1 MSIFLVGG
9 GDGPGVELALS
20 QLASEA
26 RLRAGDETPVVAIIA
41 VGEAPAP
48 IADWF
53 ADRLRLLDPR
63 VLATPVLARSSDA
76 GVPLDEIDLTSF
88 ATAHAILVA
97 GGHTPAYLAAL
108 APLATDL
115 RRLVSEGVSYL
126 GYSAGAAIAADEAII
141 GGWRIGDVQVAPEES
156 GEGLDE
162 VTLEA
167 GLGLVDLT
175 IEAHAAQ
182 WGLVALCAASIEA
195 GLAER
200 ILAIDEDTVLK
211 VGEGALEILGSGSVW
226 QLTAGEGGVTVSSSR
241 ASE

>member
-9 GDGPGVELALS
+9 GEGPGVELALA
-20 QLASEA
+20 QLAGEA
-26 RLRAGDETPVVAIIA
+26 RRRADGATPVIA
-41 VGEAPAP
+41 VSAGGENPEP
-48 IADWF
+48 GADWV
-53 ADRLRLLDPR
+53 ADRLRAVDPG
-63 VLATPVLARSSDA
+63 VLATPVLARSTAS
-76 GVPLDEIDLTSF
+76 GEPLDEIDLSSF
-88 ATAHAILVA
+88 STAHGILVC

-108 APLATDL
+108 APLATDI
-115 RRLVSEGVSYL
+115 RRLVAEGVSYL

-141 GGWRIGDVQVAPEES
+141 GGWRIGGVPVAPEES

-162 VTLEA
+162 VTFEA

-200 ILAIDEDTVLK
+200 ILAVDEDTVLK

>member
-9 GDGPGVELALS
+9 GDGPGVELALG

-26 RLRAGDETPVVAIIA
+26 RLRAGDATPVIAVIA
-41 VGEAPAP
+41 VGEQPDQ

-53 ADRLRLLDPR
+53 ADRLRSLDPG
-63 VLATPVLARSSDA
+63 VLATPVLAQTSADGASV
-76 GVPLDEIDLTSF
+76 GEIDLSSF
-88 ATAHAILVA
+88 ARAHAILVA
-97 GGHTPAYLAAL
+97 GGHTPSYLTAL

-141 GGWRIGDVQVAPEES
+141 GGWRIGGVPVAPESS

-226 QLTAGEGGVTVSSSR
+226 QLTAGEGSVTVSSSR

>member
-9 GDGPGVELALS
+9 GDGSGVELALA
-20 QLASEA
+20 QLADEA
-26 RLRAGDETPVVAIIA
+26 RSRAAGATPVIAVIA
-41 VGEAPAP
+41 VGENPEP
-48 IADWF
+48 VADWF
-53 ADRLRLLDPR
+53 ADRLRSVDPG
-63 VLATPVLARSSDA
+63 VLATPVLARSTAS
-76 GVPLDEIDLTSF
+76 GEPLDEIDLASF
-88 ATAHAILVA
+88 STAHGILVC

-108 APLATDL
+108 APLATDI
-115 RRLVSEGVSYL
+115 RRLVAEGVSYL

-141 GGWRIGDVQVAPEES
+141 GGWRIGGVPVAPEES

-162 VTLEA
+162 VTFEA

-200 ILAIDEDTVLK
+200 ILAVDEDTVLK